1 MEPFHSVGKKVK
13 WCSCYGNSMMFYQK
27 LKAELSYDSAIALWD
42 FICPKEFMSGSER
55 DISTQKFIAGILH
68 NS

>member
-1 MEPFHSVGKKVK
+1 
-13 WCSCYGNSMMFYQK
+13 MMFSQK

-55 DISTQKFIAGILH
+55 DISTQKFIAAIFH